1 METFQENRHPV
12 ALEALARY
20 GHERKA
26 LLPVLHFIKDHLS
39 YIPEDAIRTLAL
51 EMHLS
56 PVEIQGVIT
65 FYSYLPLVRKGKHVL
80 HVCGSMA
87 CLLKGA
93 DENLKFLCELLGI
106 APGETTADQ
115 QFSLEESHCIGW
127 CHRAP
132 AMLVGHTPAVEVD
145 KDLLNRIVKDLK
157 KDEPFAGNWQEEI

>member
-1 METFQENRHPV
+1 MESVQENRHPV
-12 ALEALARY
+12 ALEALASY

-26 LLPVLHFIKDHLS
+26 LLPILHFIKDHLS
-39 YIPEDAIRTLAL
+39 YIPEDAIRTLAQ

-80 HVCGSMA
+80 HTCTSMA

-93 DENLKFLCELLGI
+93 DENLKFLADLLGI
-106 APGETTADQ
+106 AAGETTADQ

-132 AMLVGHTPAVEVD
+132 AMLVGQAPAVDVNT
-145 KDLLNRIVKDLK
+145 DLLTDIVKTLK
-157 KDEPFAGNWQEEI
+157 KDEPFKGNWQEE